1 MSIWVRSID
10 IGKLNNY
17 IKGTML
23 EHIGLEFLGTT
34 DNSMSARIPVDHRT
48 KQPYGILHGG
58 ASATLAETLGSMAA
72 EFVTPEDQKVVGIEL
87 NVNHLR
93 QATEGWLMGIV
104 TPIRIGRRV
113 QVWDIRMT
121 SDDGKL
127 VSVARLTTM
136 AM

>member
-1 MSIWVRSID
+1 MSIWNRPID
-10 IGKLNNY
+10 IDNLNTY
-17 IKGTML
+17 IRGTML
-23 EHIGLEFLGTT
+23 DLIGLEFLGVT
-34 DNSMSARIPVDHRT
+34 DDSMSARIPVDRRT

-72 EFVTPEDQKVVGIEL
+72 ESVIQEDQKVVGIEL

-93 QATEGWLMGIV
+93 QVTEGWLTGVV
-104 TPIRIGRRV
+104 TAIRIGRRV
-113 QVWDIRMT
+113 QVWDIRMS

-136 AM
+136 VL